1 MLIRLFPDRTAFRVL
16 TVLLA
21 LLTTLCLTVSA
32 PAAEND
38 APGVSLE
45 QLSDLIKADQGKVVI
60 VNFFATWCPPCRRE
74 IPDLIKV
81 RKQTGDDVVILG
93 VSVDE
98 PDVELG
104 SFMAK
109 MGFNYP
115 IYRDAGDIASGLNM
129 TSIPRNLVFTPGGK
143 LAYDDSGMLSEAG
156 LLNLIDRA
164 KRLK

>member
-1 MLIRLFPDRTAFRVL
+1 MLIRLFSGRAAVRALAVMIALLATLSL
-16 TVLLA
+16 TVP
-21 LLTTLCLTVSA
+21 A

-38 APGVSLE
+38 APALSLE
-45 QLSDLIKADQGKVVI
+45 QLSNLIKADQGKVVV

-81 RKQTGDDVVILG
+81 RRQTGDDVVILG

-104 SFMAK
+104 PFMAK

-129 TSIPRNLVFTPGGK
+129 TSIPRNLVITSGGK

-156 LLNLIDRA
+156 LLNLIERA
-164 KRLK
+164 NRLK

>member
-1 MLIRLFPDRTAFRVL
+1 MLIHLVPDRTAFRVL

-38 APGVSLE
+38 APAVSLE

-98 PDVELG
+98 PDVEPG

>member
-38 APGVSLE
+38 APAVSLE

-81 RKQTGDDVVILG
+81 R
-93 VSVDE
+93 
-98 PDVELG
+98 
-104 SFMAK
+104 
-109 MGFNYP
+109 
-115 IYRDAGDIASGLNM
+115 
-129 TSIPRNLVFTPGGK
+129 
-143 LAYDDSGMLSEAG
+143 
-156 LLNLIDRA
+156 
-164 KRLK
+164 

>member
-38 APGVSLE
+38 APAVSLE
-45 QLSDLIKADQGKVVI
+45 QLSDLIKADQGKGVI
-60 VNFFATWCPPCRRE
+60 VNF
-74 IPDLIKV
+74 
-81 RKQTGDDVVILG
+81 
-93 VSVDE
+93 
-98 PDVELG
+98 
-104 SFMAK
+104 FMAK